1 MFGFS
6 LSDNKV
12 RLNLKNLSATH
23 YDKKSFNIFG
33 RDHYI
38 HGVTQRGC
46 KRYKQHMSRQ
56 IELKTNAQLAKMN
69 QAGLVLHERLDA
81 VVAAAKPGVTTHQ
94 VPQGCRAGRDKRG
107 ATSHFVGDYG

>member
-46 KRYKQHMSRQ
+46 KRYKQHISRQ

-69 QAGLVLHERLDA
+69 QAGLVLPEGLHA
-81 VVAAAKPGVTTHQ
+81 VVPAPKPGGTSHQ
-94 VPQGCRAGRDKRG
+94 LAQGFRTLLDEHG
-107 ATSHFVGDYG
+107 ATS

>member
-69 QAGLVLHERLDA
+69 HAGLVLHDVLDA
-81 VVAAAKPGVTTHQ
+81 VVAVAMPGVIIHQ
-94 VPQGCRAGRDKRG
+94 LVTVLRSILDMQGEL
-107 ATSHFVGDYG
+107 

>member
-1 MFGFS
+1 IRIRNVTGVQTCA
-6 LSDNKV
+6 LPIYNKV
-12 RLNLKNLSATH
+12 RLNLENLSATH
-23 YDKKSFNIFG
+23 YAEKSFNIFG

-69 QAGLVLHERLDA
+69 QAGLVLHEGIDA
-81 VVAAAKPGVTTHQ
+81 VVEAAKPEVTSRPLDQ
-94 VPQGCRAGRDKRG
+94 ASR
-107 ATSHFVGDYG
+107 